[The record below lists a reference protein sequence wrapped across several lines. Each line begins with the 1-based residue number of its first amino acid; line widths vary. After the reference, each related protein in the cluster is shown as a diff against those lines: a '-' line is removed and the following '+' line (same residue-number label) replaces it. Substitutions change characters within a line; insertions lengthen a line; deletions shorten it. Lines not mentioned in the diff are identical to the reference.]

1 MKILVTGGCGNI
13 GSALVRK
20 LLEDESNFVV
30 IADNLSTGNS
40 TPGGQAVNRW
50 NFVNC
55 DVNVFNDFETDFEAL
70 YDHQFDYIFHLAAVV
85 GVERTQKNPL
95 AVLNDI
101 DGFRNVFELARR
113 TGVKRIFFTS
123 SSEVYGEP
131 VEIPQHEETT
141 PLNAKLPYAV
151 VKNIGEVFCKTYKQ
165 EYNLDYTIFR
175 LFNTYGPNQSTDFV
189 VPRFI
194 AAAKK
199 NEDITIYGDGSQIR
213 TFTYVDDTIDTF
225 VKCLYSNEG
234 INDTINVGS
243 EKMVTI
249 KYLANLIIKLCNSK
263 SKIVYLPTLKAGDM
277 TRRQPD
283 NTKMRKLL
291 GRDLLTLSE
300 GIKKLL

>member
-30 IADNLSTGNS
+30 IADNLSTGKKLPHRGVN
-40 TPGGQAVNRW
+40 GQW
-50 NFVNC
+50 QFVPI
-55 DVNVFNDFETDFEAL
+55 DINDQRRVQNDLQHGNT
-70 YDHQFDYIFHLAAVV
+70 YDYIFHLAAVV
-85 GVERTQKNPL
+85 GVQRTQERPFN
-95 AVLNDI
+95 VLRDI
-101 DGFRNVFELARR
+101 DGFKNIFNMAAENG
-113 TGVKRIFFTS
+113 TKQIFFSS

-131 VEIPQHEETT
+131 VELPLNEDTT
-141 PLNAKLPYAV
+141 PLNARQPYAV

-194 AAAKK
+194 AAAKN
-199 NEDITIYGDGSQIR
+199 NEDITIYGDGSQTR

-263 SKIVYLPTLKAGDM
+263 SKIVFLPPLKAGDM

-283 NTKMRKLL
+283 NTKMKQIL
-291 GRDLLTLSE
+291 GRELLSLGE
-300 GIKKLL
+300 GIKKLI